1 MEKVTVTIELILSDI
16 ADVTSGEVAERITD
30 SVHDFI
36 SDRDYICLNKI
47 RYKPE
52 DINTREY
59 YRKRENG

>member
-16 ADVTSGEVAERITD
+16 ADDTSGDVAERIAD

-36 SDRDYICLNKI
+36 SDRDYICLNKL
-47 RYKPE
+47 RYKAE

-59 YRKRENG
+59 YREGENG